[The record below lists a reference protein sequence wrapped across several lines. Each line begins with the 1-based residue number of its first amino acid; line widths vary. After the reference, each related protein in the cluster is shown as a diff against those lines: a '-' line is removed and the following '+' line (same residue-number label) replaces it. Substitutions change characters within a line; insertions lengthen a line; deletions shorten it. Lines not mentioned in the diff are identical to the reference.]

1 MERWIDVGRQRFGQS
16 QQITVAYFSL
26 YLLRIKII
34 KVKMKLSFGL
44 EDRHGVGDR
53 EGKE

>member
-1 MERWIDVGRQRFGQS
+1 MERWIDVGRQKFGQS

-34 KVKMKLSFGL
+34 KVKMKSSFGL
-44 EDRHGVGDR
+44 EDRHGLGDG